1 MNDTKQRL
9 TSSLHSS
16 YPTYPEITC
25 KVQALSPSSNSSY
38 IARQNNCDLQK
49 QG

>member
-1 MNDTKQRL
+1 MSATKQRL

-16 YPTYPEITC
+16 YPRITS
-25 KVQALSPSSNSSY
+25 KVEDLSPSTNISY
-38 IARQNNCDLQK
+38 IARQNNCDLEN

>member
-1 MNDTKQRL
+1 MSDTKQRL
-9 TSSLHSS
+9 TSPLHSS
-16 YPTYPEITC
+16 YPEITC

>member
-1 MNDTKQRL
+1 MSDTKQRL

-16 YPTYPEITC
+16 YPEITC
-25 KVQALSPSSNSSY
+25 KVEALSPSTNSSC